1 MVTFKKSIPRVTR
14 NDLLFVAGIAWLGTS
29 GFLVFQ
35 GLSHLFTFKT
45 TFFYKFL
52 ASVIIGITS
61 YYLLFRKI
69 IVIYINRIQKMNSEN
84 PNILAFMGPRG
95 YLVLVIMS
103 IISFGIQIYKWI
115 DLDYLFTFQLTMSIP
130 VFLSAVL
137 FFKTWRVT
145 SKE

>member
-1 MVTFKKSIPRVTR
+1 MRYLKNNIPCVTKRE
-14 NDLLFVAGIAWLGTS
+14 LLLIAGIAWLGTS

-35 GLSHLFTFKT
+35 GMSHLFSFKT
-45 TFFYKFL
+45 TFFYRL
-52 ASVIIGITS
+52 LVSVIIGITS

-69 IVIYINRIQKMNSEN
+69 IVLYIVRIQKLKTEN
-84 PNILAFMGPRG
+84 PNILSFMGVRG

-115 DLDYLFTFQLTMSIP
+115 DLDYLFTFQMTMSVP

-137 FFKTWRVT
+137 FFKTWHLNN
-145 SKE
+145 K

>member
-1 MVTFKKSIPRVTR
+1 MVFIKRNIPRVTKC
-14 NDLLFVAGIAWLGTS
+14 DLLFVAGIAWLGTS

-45 TFFYKFL
+45 TFFYKL
-52 ASVIIGITS
+52 LVSIIIGISS

-69 IVIYINRIQKMNSEN
+69 IVIYIKRIQKLHSEN

-115 DLDYLFTFQLTMSIP
+115 DLDYLFTFQMTMSVP

-137 FFKTWRVT
+137 FFKTLAD
-145 SKE
+145 